1 MKILVIDDGVDN
13 LASLKMMLSNFL
25 KESIVAT
32 ATRGMEGIAL
42 ARTMQPDVVVLDI
55 QMPEM
60 DGVQVCQILKS
71 GSDTKHIPIIFLTA
85 SNLDA
90 ASRVRA
96 LEAGGDAFVSKPIES
111 IELIAQIRAMLRI
124 KLAED
129 AMRAERDRLERVV
142 ELRTASLRKNE
153 ATFRAIADYTVNWEV
168 WLSTEGRILWVNPA
182 AEQITGYT
190 PREIMNMPRFWSV
203 LSGNQANESF
213 EQFLPRALAGE
224 SGKNIE
230 LHCIRKDST
239 PFWLSLSWQ
248 TIFDTDGS
256 SLGVRLSGLDVTQQ
270 RLLQEQVQKSQKM
283 ESVGRLAG
291 GVAHDFNNMLQGILG
306 YSELLM
312 DRIPAELRDLKE
324 DVEEIQLISK
334 RAADL
339 TRQLLLFGR
348 KQISNPVVLDLN
360 QHFLTLEK
368 MLRRVLDVDAHLDIQ
383 LEPHLHP
390 IFADPGQME
399 QVVVNLVLNA
409 RDASKKTTRVTIRVK
424 TANVSLPVP
433 AEGANPDAYAGDF
446 VKLEVSD
453 DGIGMSKE
461 TQQRIFEPFFTT
473 KSADNGMGL
482 GLSVVY
488 GIIKQSRGWID
499 VESVL
504 DVGTTFC
511 IYLPALQPHMGAGA
525 WPQHDRAVSQ
535 ADLGG
540 GAGAVV
546 LVVEDEPMIRMLAVK
561 MLQREG
567 YVVLAAANEEA
578 GWELYTQNHH
588 HIRLVFS
595 DIVLNEG
602 NGVDLANRIR
612 RVNTHIP
619 IILCSGF
626 SQDRVNEQTLV
637 ANHYA
642 FLPKP
647 YSRDNLLLTVRQA
660 LDQCGDG
667 EYKE

>member
-1 MKILVIDDGVDN
+1 VKILVIDDGVDN

-32 ATRGMEGIAL
+32 ATQGMEGIAQ
-42 ARTMQPDVVVLDI
+42 ARVMKPDVIVLDI
-55 QMPEM
+55 QMPEV

-96 LEAGGDAFVSKPIES
+96 LEAGGDAFVSKPIEI

-224 SGKNIE
+224 SAKNVE
-230 LHCIRKDST
+230 LHCVRKDST

-248 TIFDTDGS
+248 TIFDSDGS

-312 DRIPAELRDLKE
+312 DRIPAEQRDLRE
-324 DVEEIQLISK
+324 GIEEIQLISK

-348 KQISNPVVLDLN
+348 KQISNPVVLNLN
-360 QHFLTLEK
+360 QHFLTIEK
-368 MLRRVLDVDAHLDIQ
+368 MLRRVLDADAHLDIQ
-383 LEPHLHP
+383 LDPQLRP
-390 IFADPGQME
+390 VFADPGQME

-409 RDASKKTTRVTIRVK
+409 RDASKKTTRVTIHVK
-424 TANVSLPVP
+424 TSNVSLPTP
-433 AEGANPDAYAGDF
+433 HEGSNSDAYAGDF
-446 VKLEVSD
+446 VKLEVAD
-453 DGIGMSKE
+453 DGTGMSQE

-504 DVGTTFC
+504 DVGSTFS
-511 IYLPALQPHMGAGA
+511 IYLPALSPHATVGTS
-525 WPQHDRAVSQ
+525 QRDRAETLEDVN
-535 ADLGG
+535 GV
-540 GAGAVV
+540 AGAVI

-567 YVVLAAANEEA
+567 YVVLSAANEET

-588 HIRLVFS
+588 RIRLVFS

-612 RVNTHIP
+612 RVNTQIP
-619 IILCSGF
+619 IVLCSGF
-626 SQDRVNEQTLV
+626 SQDRVNEQTLM
-637 ANHYA
+637 ANHYV

-660 LDQCGDG
+660 LGRYEDG
-667 EYKE
+667 ENKA